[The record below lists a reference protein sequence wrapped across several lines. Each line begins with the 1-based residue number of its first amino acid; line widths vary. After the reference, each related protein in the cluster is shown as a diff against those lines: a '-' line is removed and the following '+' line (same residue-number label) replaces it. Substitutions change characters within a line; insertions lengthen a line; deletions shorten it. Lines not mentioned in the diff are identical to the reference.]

1 MSKCRKCN
9 VEIPDGQ
16 ELCNKCEKENNES
29 YLDSLFRSFVMEG
42 DGMPAFHRNV
52 REESKEQEKETTVEA
67 VPEIAEE
74 VQELLD
80 NTTEESFEEEFE
92 LPKKEIDLDEES
104 KPETIQEF
112 TDHFE
117 TDFSEEDIT
126 DKVDLE
132 EEQDFFDKDVKESE
146 QEEKQVEDTD
156 HFDTDFSEED
166 IIDKI
171 DLEEEQEQK
180 IIEEQ
185 PNIEMESDPFE
196 EEVIVE
202 PKALFQGI
210 QKEEQEIPVQKDS
223 DLFKEAAMADTE
235 LGDSGVAQ
243 EEELLQKEDN
253 LLQTEEKDRV
263 DESAFPID
271 LSQEELEE
279 DYNIFGNSETEDS
292 EFDQMLREID
302 EDSAEVSRRDMM
314 HDSMEFDHSDSLS
327 QISDSPKEES
337 EEKIDEVSG
346 NDILSMIS
354 IPEDTEELSFE
365 STEQE
370 DDVLAAVTKE
380 SQSDAAKANEEKP
393 QDDDILDLINSIYNS
408 DYEEDG
414 KEPPTSKM
422 EEEKPDQEKSP
433 GNIEDVF
440 SDTLSVMNSLN
451 DVGESAENSES
462 EQTSS
467 KDSKKKKEKKTKK
480 EKDGQKAG
488 FFKRVFGNIKVERS
502 EEEIAQLKEKVY
514 ADAEAKQ
521 AAQEEKAKLAA
532 EKKEE
537 KKRLAAEEKAEAA
550 KKKQEKEKKKAEA
563 AKLKK
568 EAKDRKKQEIQ
579 SLIDAIDEDE
589 GRINRVGAAIVF
601 IFFVLVAG
609 AIILGTN
616 GYSYFVSMDN
626 ARKDFGNQ
634 RYNDAYN
641 EISGIKNVREEDE
654 TFVLQVETVMMTY
667 KQLNSFQNFYSMG
680 LYPQA
685 LDSLLKG
692 MKRYD
697 KYSGIA
703 AVIDVDKDLNNIR
716 GTFVE
721 RLDTVFGL
729 SEQEAIQ
736 IAAIED
742 PDEYTAKVYE
752 IADRFMKE

>member
-16 ELCNKCEKENNES
+16 ELCNRCEKENNES

-52 REESKEQEKETTVEA
+52 REESKEQKKEITVEA

-117 TDFSEEDIT
+117 TDFSEEDIA
-126 DKVDLE
+126 DKIDLE
-132 EEQDFFDKDVKESE
+132 EKQDFFDKDVQESE
-146 QEEKQVEDTD
+146 QEEKQM
-156 HFDTDFSEED
+156 
-166 IIDKI
+166 
-171 DLEEEQEQK
+171 EEQTIVQDQEEAK
-180 IIEEQ
+180 EEREIIEEQ
-185 PNIEMESDPFE
+185 PNIMEPDPFE

-263 DESAFPID
+263 DKSAFPID

-279 DYNIFGNSETEDS
+279 DYNIFGDSETEDS

-302 EDSAEVSRRDMM
+302 EDSAEASRRDMM
-314 HDSMEFDHSDSLS
+314 HDSMEFDHNDSLS
-327 QISDSPKEES
+327 QTSDSPKEES

-380 SQSDAAKANEEKP
+380 SQNDVAQANEERP

-422 EEEKPDQEKSP
+422 EEEKTDQEKSP

-467 KDSKKKKEKKTKK
+467 ENSKKKKEKKAKK

-488 FFKRVFGNIKVERS
+488 FFQRIFGNIKVERS